1 MTGQGE
7 YDSASVTGVSPHGTC
22 CSEGVREG
30 LPTTTVEGVDLRAW
44 LLDAHRDMRARLDAA
59 VLAKVPVERW
69 AETPPG
75 GGSSITWLTFHL
87 ARHHDLALQTAVRN
101 RAPLFTEH
109 LATLGLDPTRTSTGA
124 GLTERQDDA
133 VAATIDPTAL
143 VGYVAAVFDTTE
155 RWLQRLSA
163 MAMDSIPDTGRRL
176 VRLGGLDTDEFGWL
190 IAMWDGRPVHWLVQW
205 PLLGHANAHIGE
217 AIAVRNRLGYNPF

>member
-1 MTGQGE
+1 MAPVVPEGCAT
-7 YDSASVTGVSPHGTC
+7 VSPA
-22 CSEGVREG
+22 
-30 LPTTTVEGVDLRAW
+30 TTVGLVDLRTW
-44 LLDAHRDMRARLDAA
+44 LLDAHRDMRTRLDGA

-75 GGSSITWLTFHL
+75 GGSSITWLTVHL
-87 ARHHDLALQTAVRN
+87 ARHHDLALQTAIRN
-101 RAPLFTEH
+101 RAPLFTE
-109 LATLGLDPTRTSTGA
+109 LLPVLGLDPAHHAAGT
-124 GLTERQDDA
+124 GLTEREDTVVTEA
-133 VAATIDPTAL
+133 IDPAAL
-143 VGYVAAVFDTTE
+143 VAYVAAVFDTTE

-176 VRLGGLDTDEFGWL
+176 VRLGGLDTDDFGWL
-190 IAMWDGRPVHWLVQW
+190 IAMWSGRPVSWLVQW